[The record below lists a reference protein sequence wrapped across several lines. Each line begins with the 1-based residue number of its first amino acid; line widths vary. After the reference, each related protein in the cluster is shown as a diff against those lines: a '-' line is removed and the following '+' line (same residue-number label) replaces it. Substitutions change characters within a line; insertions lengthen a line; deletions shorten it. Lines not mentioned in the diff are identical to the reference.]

1 MSEWKVKRVT
11 EERHKKE
18 KKPENDAVTSTKP

>member
-1 MSEWKVKRVT
+1 MGEWKVKRVA

-18 KKPENDAVTSTKP
+18 KKPEDDTVTSTKP